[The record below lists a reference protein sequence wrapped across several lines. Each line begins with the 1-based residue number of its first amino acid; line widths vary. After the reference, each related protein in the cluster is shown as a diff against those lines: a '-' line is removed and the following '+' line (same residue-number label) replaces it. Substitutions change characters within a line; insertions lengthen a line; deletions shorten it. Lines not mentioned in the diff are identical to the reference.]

1 MPVSMADSSGSAG
14 GGSIIGYITPL
25 QETQDPIIDLKKL
38 AAGMLRQ
45 AILDIG
51 RQRFQTR
58 TLLWVNDDHPDA
70 IGWVTA
76 FGTVCRLLGRDA
88 NLTRRLLNRFA
99 ASGMTLERMAAR
111 GRTDKP
117 GKRKKTK
124 RKRSRP

>member
-1 MPVSMADSSGSAG
+1 MADSSGSAG
-14 GGSIIGYITPL
+14 GGSIIGYLTPL

-51 RQRFQTR
+51 RPRLQTR

-70 IGWVTA
+70 GGWVTA
-76 FGTVCRLLGRDA
+76 FGTVCWLLGRDA
-88 NLTRRLLNRFA
+88 NLTRRMLNRFA
-99 ASGMTLERMAAR
+99 ASGMTLERILAR
-111 GRTDKP
+111 GRIDKPGNTP

-124 RKRSRP
+124 RKRSRT